1 MWVIYFSN
9 MIQFVMLWKVNFFNK
24 INGLTIAV
32 YIHMTKI
39 QFVSQGLRVY
49 HWLYISRKVEF
60 VFILKCSKFWNIS
73 RFRFQSHLLW
83 VRKIWFLSEWIA
95 DLSNEFHA
103 SILGFLISHIFSL
116 VLSFFFQD
124 PVVFLCLLGFHLV
137 PGFVLFCLYQLSVT
151 VKSHFITPLVY
162 KK

>member
-1 MWVIYFSN
+1 

-39 QFVSQGLRVY
+39 QFVSKGLRVY

-60 VFILKCSKFWNIS
+60 VVFLKCSKFWNIS